1 MATLPTGSPLSP
13 PPPSPP
19 QSTFSLALFP
29 LLIPT
34 VIKRRLA
41 RSSSRYALIRTNPT
55 PSVPPTTMPL
65 LFSTTSN
72 SSTAPSTG
80 DSTPRP
86 FSSGSASTARNS
98 DDSLSGPDDDL
109 GGTGLSA
116 TAQAGS
122 GSAGRDQ
129 RDVLA
134 LPVGAGAS
142 FEGDSGVRWNR
153 VNPAL
158 HLLRDAGYEAQQPH
172 SEPRLVRSLYLNSMA
187 YLLSALPED
196 LSNDEAA
203 LLRSSMPE
211 PLKPP
216 LTLSSPS
223 DPNHPQNH
231 LQQSQ
236 SHPGPAYRSYLHRLL
251 ASSIIYI
258 CLVLQ
263 LLMPYIKEVMF
274 QLYRYDRAHRINERI
289 TALILLLAEKLGR
302 GGVGLGNTVLNLYDG
317 KTGAAVNGAA
327 AWWME
332 GVAGGIY
339 EGLGEGL
346 VILGFGVDLSS
357 KRGEREKERE
367 RRTG

>member
-13 PPPSPP
+13 PLPAPP
-19 QSTFSLALFP
+19 QSTFSLGLFP

-34 VIKRRLA
+34 VIKRRLT
-41 RSSSRYALIRTNPT
+41 RSSSRYALIRANST
-55 PSVPPTTMPL
+55 PAASSTTMPL

-86 FSSGSASTARNS
+86 SSSGSASTARNS

-116 TAQAGS
+116 TVQTGS
-122 GSAGRDQ
+122 TGRDS
-129 RDVLA
+129 RDILA
-134 LPVGAGAS
+134 LPVNAGAS

-196 LSNDEAA
+196 LSPDETA

-216 LTLSSPS
+216 LTLLSPT
-223 DPNHPQNH
+223 DPNHPQH
-231 LQQSQ
+231 QHQLQQSPA
-236 SHPGPAYRSYLHRLL
+236 HPGPAHRSYLHRLL

-258 CLVLQ
+258 CLLLQ
-263 LLMPYIKEVMF
+263 LLMPYLKEVMF
-274 QLYRYDRAHRINERI
+274 QLYRYDRAHRITERI

-346 VILGFGVDLSS
+346 VILGFGVDLSQ
-357 KRGEREKERE
+357 KQGGGEIERGS
-367 RRTG
+367 G

>member
-13 PPPSPP
+13 PPPPP
-19 QSTFSLALFP
+19 QSTFSLGLFP

-34 VIKRRLA
+34 VIKRRLT
-41 RSSSRYALIRTNPT
+41 RSSSRYALIRANST
-55 PSVPPTTMPL
+55 PSASSTTMPL

-80 DSTPRP
+80 DTTPRP
-86 FSSGSASTARNS
+86 SSSGSASTARNS
-98 DDSLSGPDDDL
+98 DDSLSGPNDDL
-109 GGTGLSA
+109 GGTGMSA
-116 TAQAGS
+116 TAAGS
-122 GSAGRDQ
+122 TGREQ

-134 LPVGAGAS
+134 LPVNAGAS

-216 LTLSSPS
+216 LTLLSPT
-223 DPNHPQNH
+223 DPNNPQH
-231 LQQSQ
+231 QLQQSPP
-236 SHPGPAYRSYLHRLL
+236 HPGPAHRSYLHRLL
-251 ASSIIYI
+251 ASSIIYV
-258 CLVLQ
+258 CLILQ
-263 LLMPYIKEVMF
+263 LLMPYMKEVMF
-274 QLYRYDRAHRINERI
+274 QLYLYDRAHRITERI

-317 KTGAAVNGAA
+317 KTGTAVNGAA
-327 AWWME
+327 VWWVE

-346 VILGFGVDLSS
+346 MILGFGVDLRQE
-357 KRGEREKERE
+357 RGERDGDVGKGR
-367 RRTG
+367 